1 LPIAEK
7 LVKLSLLHLFSTL
20 SGFRWQKLYAW
31 FFYFTIE
38 IQKLLY
44 YNLDVFNNKVNIFML
59 YIIILFFI
67 LANIGYS
74 DVPSNIIAFDT
85 PNDNGS
91 SITIQWDLLQNNVT
105 GYIILRGIGSAD
117 DMKIAGR
124 VEAIISRYED
134 KNLVRGKSYYYVVQA
149 QNKEG
154 EPSNSAALGPV
165 VPTAQWLNRAQIP
178 TGVGII
184 IFSAVLIYCIY
195 YAKSGKRIFIRHI
208 PGLDAIDEAIGRA
221 TEMGRS
227 ILYVSGTGSIRSI
240 ATIASM
246 NMLSRIARNAAEYD
260 TPLIAPC
267 SDAVVMN
274 IEREVVQNA
283 HLDAG
288 RPDTYRQENIF
299 FVSEEQFAYAAAVD
313 GIIMREKPAA
323 IFYMGLFQAE
333 SLIFGEV
340 GGSTGAIQIA
350 GTDSTTQLPFFITT
364 CDYTIM
370 GEELYAA
377 SAYLSKEP
385 LLLGSLKGQD
395 WGKLIVIAA
404 IILSIA
410 MQILGFNWFV
420 SVFRV

>member
-1 LPIAEK
+1 
-7 LVKLSLLHLFSTL
+7 
-20 SGFRWQKLYAW
+20 
-31 FFYFTIE
+31 
-38 IQKLLY
+38 
-44 YNLDVFNNKVNIFML
+44 ML

-395 WGKLIVIAA
+395 WGKLIAIAA